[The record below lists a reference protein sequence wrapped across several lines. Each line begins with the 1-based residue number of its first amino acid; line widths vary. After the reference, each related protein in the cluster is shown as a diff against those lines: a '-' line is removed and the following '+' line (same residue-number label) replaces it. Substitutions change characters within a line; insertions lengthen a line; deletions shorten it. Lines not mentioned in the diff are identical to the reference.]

1 MSTIINTTGHTTGI
15 TLTDAD
21 SCKNTTH
28 IENGDSR
35 ITIFAHTD
43 EYPQL
48 VADLALHLTT
58 ITPNPGH
65 PTNRP
70 STRRSHQPR
79 SVTRT
84 K

>member
-21 SCKNTTH
+21 WNTTH

-35 ITIFAHTD
+35 ITILAHTD

-48 VADLALHLTT
+48 VADLALHITT
-58 ITPNPGH
+58 ITPNPGIRQ
-65 PTNRP
+65 TAQALAEAIN
-70 STRRSHQPR
+70 QGA
-79 SVTRT
+79 
-84 K
+84 

>member
-21 SCKNTTH
+21 WNTTH

-35 ITIFAHTD
+35 ITILAHTD
-43 EYPQL
+43 ESPQL
-48 VADLALHLTT
+48 VADLALHHH
-58 ITPNPGH
+58 PKPRH

>member
-21 SCKNTTH
+21 WNTTH

-35 ITIFAHTD
+35 LTILAHAD

-58 ITPNPGH
+58 ITPNPGIRQ
-65 PTNRP
+65 TAQALAEAIN
-70 STRRSHQPR
+70 QGA
-79 SVTRT
+79 
-84 K
+84 

>member
-21 SCKNTTH
+21 WNTTH

-35 ITIFAHTD
+35 ITILAHTD
-43 EYPQL
+43 EYPP
-48 VADLALHLTT
+48 TRRRPR
-58 ITPNPGH
+58 TPPHHHHPKPRH